1 MAPFF
6 VFFVRCWKFF
16 PKVSAPPG
24 LVFSSE
30 EDLRYTLSS
39 VRMVY
44 ARMWDVAKFEEGTRC
59 LSIGGCHIR
68 NFFTHQHQ
76 PTKVWE
82 TETQWEYSLSDTQRS
97 HYPARPTQTIS
108 SNMQQCKYAKSA
120 KSAKCSSSDIQHG
133 RCPPQPTQ
141 TTASTSS
148 PKPLMSSGWPSV
160 AASQGSQRACYWRQK
175 HLSSNFSG
183 MGWLHSRQNQETY
196 SPSTPLKQELR
207 FKRNGKK

>member
-1 MAPFF
+1 MPLYFICLTLVFVLTNANIRLNKTSQLEIDQTISWSVWRRTCWRSLAVQGRGGGRVRLRWSWGRGSWLHLFLPFIA
-6 VFFVRCWKFF
+6 FFVRWWKFLA
-16 PKVSAPPG
+16 KVSAPPG

-97 HYPARPTQTIS
+97 H
-108 SNMQQCKYAKSA
+108 
-120 KSAKCSSSDIQHG
+120 
-133 RCPPQPTQ
+133 
-141 TTASTSS
+141 
-148 PKPLMSSGWPSV
+148 
-160 AASQGSQRACYWRQK
+160 
-175 HLSSNFSG
+175 
-183 MGWLHSRQNQETY
+183 
-196 SPSTPLKQELR
+196 
-207 FKRNGKK
+207 